1 MEWHQDKNC
10 MDFQNLC
17 TFSVK
22 LYVNF
27 RSQII
32 HPIGKSFS
40 VSKRIFLYLKDTELV
55 ISVFL
60 KIIDS
65 F

>member
-1 MEWHQDKNC
+1 

-17 TFSVK
+17 TFSAK
-22 LYVNF
+22 LDVNF

-32 HPIGKSFS
+32 LPIGKSFS
-40 VSKRIFLYLKDTELV
+40 VSKRVFLSLKDTELV